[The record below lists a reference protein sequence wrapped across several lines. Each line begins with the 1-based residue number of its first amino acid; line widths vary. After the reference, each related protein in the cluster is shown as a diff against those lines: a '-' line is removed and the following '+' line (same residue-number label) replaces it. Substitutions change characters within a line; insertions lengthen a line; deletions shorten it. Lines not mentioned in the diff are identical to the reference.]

1 MPLLPPDSTET
12 GIAPSSADSQAE
24 QPETPA
30 EGNDAVPNLDK
41 WVAFLCQAEIPVLRS
56 SVDELARLKQNEDNI
71 TARDISGV
79 ILRDPM
85 LTVRVLRYLQ
95 EYRRNSRGTEIT
107 TVGHAVM
114 MLGITPFFRQ
124 FRDMQVVEEALA
136 DRPHALQGFMA
147 VISRAHHAALYAR
160 DWAALCY
167 DIESDEIVIAALLH
181 DVAEMLLWCLAP
193 EFAKT
198 LRSAAAQEGA
208 FGFRLIDLQ
217 LALVKQWHLPALL
230 QALMDDTHAAQ
241 PRAHI
246 VALAVA
252 LARHSAHGWDDAALP
267 DDYAA
272 IRKFLGLSLR
282 EVVER
287 IQRVVVRAVRGPD
300 CHGTGH
306 PVAWPPSLSAA
317 WSDAEKNADGGY
329 AGLRAAALCKVA
341 ERLAARAAASLDWP
355 EMIALALDGMHAGL
369 GFGRVLF
376 MDIDEERGRAAARY
390 VIGSGQASGLRNLQI
405 DLTRPHVFSRLVNE
419 GGGIWHDAAARNE
432 SPPAV
437 PEEVSRVI
445 GDNEF
450 FGMAIPVNGK
460 PIGLIY
466 ADSGRIHP
474 PFDADR
480 YAEFQKLC
488 LLLTAALERAPEVL
502 TRSARP

>member
-1 MPLLPPDSTET
+1 MS
-12 GIAPSSADSQAE
+12 
-24 QPETPA
+24 
-30 EGNDAVPNLDK
+30 NLDK
-41 WVAFLCQAEIPVLRS
+41 WVAFLGQAEIPVLRS

-124 FRDMQVVEEALA
+124 FRDMKVVEEVLA

-147 VISRAHHAALYAR
+147 VISRAHYAALYAR

-167 DIESDEIVIAALLH
+167 DIESDEIVIAALLY

-193 EFAKT
+193 EFATGISERMQHDRT

-208 FGFRLIDLQ
+208 FGFRLIDVQ
-217 LALVKQWHLPALL
+217 LTLVKQWHLPALL
-230 QALMDDTHAAQ
+230 QALMDDTHATQ

-267 DDYAA
+267 DDYVA
-272 IRKFLGLSLR
+272 IRKFLGLSLH

-317 WSDAEKNADGGY
+317 WSDAEKNADDGY
-329 AGLRAAALCKVA
+329 AGLQAAALRKVA

-355 EMIALALDGMHAGL
+355 EMIALVLDGMHAGL
-369 GFGRVLF
+369 GLGRVLF
-376 MDIDEERGRAAARY
+376 MDINEERGRAAARY
-390 VIGSGQASGLRNLQI
+390 VIGSGQASGLRYLKI
-405 DLTRPHVFSRLVNE
+405 DLTRPHVFSRVVNE

-437 PEEVSRVI
+437 PEEISRVI

-450 FGMAIPVNGK
+450 FAMAIPVNGK

-466 ADSGRIHP
+466 ADSG
-474 PFDADR
+474 
-480 YAEFQKLC
+480 
-488 LLLTAALERAPEVL
+488 
-502 TRSARP
+502 